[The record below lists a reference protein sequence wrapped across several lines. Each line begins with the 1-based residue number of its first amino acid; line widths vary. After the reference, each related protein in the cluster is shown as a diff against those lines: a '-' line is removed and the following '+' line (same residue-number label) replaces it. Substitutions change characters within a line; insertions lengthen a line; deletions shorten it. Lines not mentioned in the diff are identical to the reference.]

1 MVYVQNKLGHPLMPT
16 ENHRKVRLLLKHGL
30 AVVVGRIPFTIRL
43 TTKSKAYV
51 RPIILGVDAGSK
63 TIGLSASTEQKEL
76 FAAEVIPRND
86 VVNNLATRRECR
98 RARRNR
104 KTRYRKPRFQ
114 NRVHSKQKG
123 WLAPSVEA
131 TKKPYQ

>member
-63 TIGLSASTEQKEL
+63 TIGLSALYGTERI
-76 FAAEVIPRND
+76 VCSRS
-86 VVNNLATRRECR
+86 
-98 RARRNR
+98 
-104 KTRYRKPRFQ
+104 Y
-114 NRVHSKQKG
+114 SKK
-123 WLAPSVEA
+123 
-131 TKKPYQ
+131 